1 MYLKDVSSKL
11 QGLFTLLVL
20 VASHSLFAQEN
31 LSLEQAIAT
40 GLSNNFQV
48 QLSRAAVAIAENNND
63 WSLAGRNPE
72 VDLTLN
78 ANNSYTSTDNPA
90 SVVVQSSIIS
100 NAVVPGVQANWVL
113 YNGSRVTYTKDQF
126 NRQVDLS
133 NEQLRVQI
141 QNTVQTITQA
151 YYGALVQREQLM
163 VLQEV
168 LDLSRD
174 RIRYQETRK
183 EFGQGGTFDLLQAQ
197 DAYLNDSTTYL
208 VQLNAYENAL
218 RNLQLSMGITTPKD
232 YTLTD
237 ELAQTNAAFT
247 YSALEQ
253 QLLQNN
259 PDLKVSK
266 VNIQLAEI
274 NTQLQRI
281 NQMPQVNLSAGGNY
295 TINVSTG
302 NQTFNFGG
310 MENVQDLPGI
320 ASRTLRG
327 FVNLSASYNIWDG
340 GARNRRI
347 ETAELQE
354 IQSQLQYAS
363 QEQNLRIQL
372 ANTYATYENQQRLV
386 TITGELVDN
395 ARRNLEIAEERLRG
409 GLINSFDYR
418 SIQLGYI
425 NATQSRLNA
434 LLNLKN
440 TETDLLRLTGE
451 LVQ

>member
-1 MYLKDVSSKL
+1 MYLKDVSSKTYL
-11 QGLFTLLVL
+11 LLFLLAAGV
-20 VASHSLFAQEN
+20 STSLLAQEN
-31 LSLEQAIAT
+31 LSLEQAIAA

-63 WSLAGRNPE
+63 WSLAGRNPQ

-78 ANNSYTSTDNPA
+78 ANNNYTSTDNPA
-90 SVVVQSSIIS
+90 SVVVESSIIS

-126 NRQVDLS
+126 NTQVNLS

-151 YYGALVQREQLM
+151 YYGALVQREQLV

-174 RIRYQETRK
+174 RIQYQETRK

-197 DAYLNDSTTYL
+197 DAYLNDSTNYL
-208 VQLNAYENAL
+208 VQLNAYENAM
-218 RNLQLSMGITTPKD
+218 RNLQLGMGISTPQN

-237 ELAQTNAAFT
+237 QLEQVTAAFT
-247 YSALEQ
+247 FSQLEQ
-253 QLLQNN
+253 QLMQNN
-259 PDLKVSK
+259 PDLQVSK

-281 NQMPQVNLSAGGNY
+281 DELPQVSLSAGGNY

-302 NQTFNFGG
+302 SQTFNFGG
-310 MENVQDLPGI
+310 MENEQDLPGI

-327 FVNLSASYNIWDG
+327 FVNLNASYNLWDG
-340 GARNRRI
+340 GARRRRI

-386 TITGELVDN
+386 AITGDLVEN
-395 ARRNLEIAEERLRG
+395 ARRNLDIAEERLRG

-418 SIQLGYI
+418 SIQLAYI

-440 TETDLLRLTGE
+440 TETDLLRLTGG